1 MSKISIDIGSRFL
14 HVAEGDYQKGQ
25 LTVQNSQSFEI
36 PSNCLDAE
44 TVIDGQLLA
53 DTVSNALKAGEF
65 RAKEAILTI
74 NATHAIIREI
84 DLPKA
89 KPKELDS
96 MIKNE
101 MHQTFHVL
109 NTDII
114 QYKEIGKAADSDGA
128 ALDRYRAAAIDKDFV
143 EGYYQ
148 VLERTGL
155 KAAAMDIN
163 VNAIDK
169 LLGWTDTLNQTKIED
184 KGVMLID
191 FGHSITTVYIYS
203 KEQPLFYRH
212 LNIGSAEIDNLLMST
227 FYKQETEA
235 KNFKEKLNFFDQSED
250 TALYFDAL
258 KPFFYHMNDEVRKL
272 STFYINRSKS
282 TSIGNCFLFG
292 QGSQMLGFPEYWST
306 GLNLPTE
313 KLVSVGRAG
322 SVVTVK
328 NPAHFNAIAALI
340 RNQK

>member
-25 LTVQNSQSFEI
+25 LTVQNSLSFEI
-36 PSNCLDAE
+36 PPNCLDAE
-44 TVIDGQLLA
+44 TVIDGLLLA
-53 DTVSNALKAGEF
+53 DTVSNALKTGQF
-65 RAKEAILTI
+65 KAKEAILTI

-89 KPKELDS
+89 KPKELDN

-114 QYKEIGKAADSDGA
+114 QYKEIGKAVESDGST
-128 ALDRYRAAAIDKDFV
+128 LDRYRAAAIDKDFV
-143 EGYYQ
+143 EGYYH

-155 KAAAMDIN
+155 KAVAMDIN

-169 LLGWTDTLNQTKIED
+169 LLDWADTVNQTKLED

-191 FGHSITTVYIYS
+191 FGHSVTTVYIYA
-203 KEQPLFYRH
+203 KDQPLFYRH
-212 LNIGSAEIDNLLMST
+212 LNIGSEEIDNLLMSN
-227 FYKQETEA
+227 FYKSATEA
-235 KNFKEKLNFFDQSED
+235 RTFKEKMNFFEQSED

-258 KPFFYHMNDEVRKL
+258 KPFFYHLSDEVRKL

-282 TSIGNCFLFG
+282 NSIGNCFLFG
-292 QGSQMLGFPEYWST
+292 QGSEMLGFPEYWNT

-322 SVVTVK
+322 SVVKVK
-328 NPAHFNAIAALI
+328 NPAHFNAVAALI